1 MEHNEL
7 IDHGAGW
14 FARQGWQ
21 PFEFQKSCWDHYL
34 RGYSGLLNAPTG
46 SGKTYALWLP
56 CLLDHMRRYPNDH
69 HQPKKDGLKII
80 WITPLRALSRD
91 IQLAMQEMANDFGI
105 PWTISIRTG
114 DTESS
119 ERQRQKRSAPDCLI
133 TTPESLH
140 LLLSNQDAANYFK
153 HLQAVIIDEWHELIG
168 NKRGVQVE
176 LALCKLRALT
186 LAPLKTWGI
195 SATIG
200 NLEQARQVLLGP
212 GYSGPE
218 ITIKAALDKE
228 IVIASVLPE
237 EVETFP
243 WGGHLGIN
251 MLPAILPIIQA
262 SKTTLLFTNTR
273 SQTEIWYQQILQHA
287 PELSG
292 IMAMHHGSIDNSVRG
307 WVEDALHEGK
317 LKLVVCTSSLDLGVD
332 FRPVDTV
339 IQVGGPKGIARFLQ
353 RAGRSGH
360 QPGATSTIYFVPTHS
375 LELVEAAALRLALEE
390 AYFEQR
396 RPLQK
401 SMDVL
406 VQYLVTLAT
415 GDGFIAE
422 RTLKE
427 VRSTYC
433 YQDMTDEE
441 WAWAIRFITQG
452 GDSLGQYEEF
462 AKVYEKDG
470 VYRIVSRK
478 AAMRHRLSIGTIVG
492 DAALRV
498 KYLTGGMLGTIEE
511 TFIARLNPGDVFWF
525 AGRNLEFVMI
535 KEMTVLVRKAKT
547 KKGKVPAWG
556 GGRMPLSSLLSHLIK
571 QKLQQASEGIFRDI
585 EMITI
590 KPILALQEKWSII
603 PNNDSFLIEKVK
615 TRYGCHLFMYPFAG
629 RFVHEVLAGLIAYRI
644 GQMQPLS
651 FSIAMNDYGFELLSE
666 DDIPLEDAL
675 EQDLFSLDNLD
686 DELQYAI
693 NKSELARRRFRDI
706 ATISGLVYKGLPG
719 QQYNNKHLQTNSGLL
734 FNVFSDYD
742 PDNLLIRQAY
752 EEVTDLHIDRERLD
766 ETMRRINT
774 QKITL
779 KYPPQPTPFAF
790 PIMVDGLRGKLST
803 EKLVD
808 RVAKMRIQLDKY
820 ARG

>member
-1 MEHNEL
+1 MENREL
-7 IDHGAGW
+7 INVGIKW
-14 FARQGWQ
+14 FADRDWR

-34 RGYSGLLNAPTG
+34 KGYSGLLNAPTG

-56 CLLDHMRRYPNDH
+56 CLLEQMQRYPKDFDR
-69 HQPKKDGLKII
+69 PRKDGLKII
-80 WITPLRALSRD
+80 WITPLRALARD
-91 IQLAMQEMANDFGI
+91 IQMAMQEMAREVNI
-105 PWTISIRTG
+105 PWTIAIRTG
-114 DTESS
+114 DTDTS
-119 ERQRQKRSAPDCLI
+119 ERQKQKRNAPDCLI
-133 TTPESLH
+133 TTPESMH
-140 LLLSNQDAANYFK
+140 ILLSNKDSANYFK
-153 HLQAVIIDEWHELIG
+153 HLRSIIVDEWHELIG

-176 LALCKLRALT
+176 LALCKLRSVT
-186 LAPLKTWGI
+186 LSPLKTWGV

-200 NLEQARQVLLGP
+200 NLDQAKQVLLGTDFK
-212 GYSGPE
+212 GLE
-218 ITIKAALDKE
+218 TTIKAQIDKE
-228 IVIASVLPE
+228 IVIESVLPE

-251 MLPAILPIIQA
+251 MLPQILPIIA
-262 SKTTLLFTNTR
+262 KSKTTLLFTNTR
-273 SQTEIWYQQILQHA
+273 SQTEIWYQQILNHA

-292 IMAMHHGSIDNSVRG
+292 IMAMHHGSIDNNVRG
-307 WVEDALHEGK
+307 WVEDALHTGK

-339 IQVGGPKGIARFLQ
+339 IQVGGPKGIARFMQ

-360 QPGATSTIYFVPTHS
+360 QPGAVSKIYFVPTHS
-375 LELVEAAALRLALEE
+375 LELVESAALRMALDQ

-396 RPLQK
+396 KPLDK
-401 SMDVL
+401 SIDVL

-415 GDGFIAE
+415 GDGF
-422 RTLKE
+422 KE
-427 VRSTYC
+427 QPTKEQVLSSYC
-433 YQDMTDEE
+433 YRNLSDEE
-441 WAWAIRFITQG
+441 WDWAIRFITQG
-452 GDSLGQYEEF
+452 GDSLGQYDEF
-462 AKVYEKDG
+462 AKVFEKDG
-470 VYRIVSRK
+470 VFRIVSRK

-492 DAALRV
+492 DAVLKV
-498 KYLTGGMLGTIEE
+498 KYMSGGLIGTIEE
-511 TFIARLNPGDVFWF
+511 TFVARLNPGDVFWF
-525 AGRNLEFVMI
+525 GGRNLEFVMI

-571 QKLQQASEGIFRDI
+571 EKLQEASQGVYKDI
-585 EMITI
+585 EMVTI
-590 KPILALQEKWSII
+590 KKILSLQEKWSLI

-615 TRYGCHLFMYPFAG
+615 TRFGYHLFMYPFAG

-644 GQMQPLS
+644 GQMQPLT

-675 EQDLFSLDNLD
+675 EQDLFTIDNLE

-706 ATISGLVYKGLPG
+706 ATISGLVYQGLPG
-719 QQYNNKHLQTNSGLL
+719 HQYNNKHLQTNSGLL

-742 PDNLLIRQAY
+742 PDNLLIKQSFN
-752 EEVTDLHIDRERLD
+752 EVTDRHIDKERLY
-766 ETMRRINT
+766 ETMTKINNQRIE
-774 QKITL
+774 L

-790 PIMVDGLRGKLST
+790 PIMVESLREKLST

-808 RVAKMRIQLDKY
+808 RVAKMQIQLDKY
-820 ARG
+820 ARA

>member
-1 MEHNEL
+1 MEHIEL
-7 IDHGAGW
+7 IDKGVGW
-14 FARQGWQ
+14 FASRKWK

-56 CLLDHMRRYPNDH
+56 CLLDHMKRYPDDYRK
-69 HQPKKDGLKII
+69 PRKDGLKVI
-80 WITPLRALSRD
+80 WITPLRALARD
-91 IQLAMQEMANDFGI
+91 IQHAMQEMAKDLEI
-105 PWTISIRTG
+105 PWTIAIRTG
-114 DTESS
+114 DTDTS
-119 ERQRQKRSAPDCLI
+119 ERQKQKRTAPDCLI
-133 TTPESLH
+133 TTPESMH
-140 LLLSNQDAANYFK
+140 LLLSGQDAPNYFK
-153 HLQAVIIDEWHELIG
+153 HLQTVIVDEWHELIG

-176 LALCKLRALT
+176 LAMCKLRSVT
-186 LAPLKTWGI
+186 LSPLKVWGV

-200 NLEQARQVLLGP
+200 NLDQAKQVLLGP
-212 GYSGPE
+212 NYAGLE
-218 ITIKAALDKE
+218 TTIKAEIDKE
-228 IVIASVLPE
+228 IIIESVLPE

-251 MLPAILPIIQA
+251 MLPSILPIIKK

-273 SQTEIWYQQILQHA
+273 SQTEIWYQQILNHA

-292 IMAMHHGSIDNSVRG
+292 IMAMHHGSIDNAVRG
-307 WVEDALHEGK
+307 WVEDALHAGK

-339 IQVGGPKGIARFLQ
+339 IQVGGPKGIARFMQ

-360 QPGATSTIYFVPTHS
+360 QPGAASKIYFVPTHS
-375 LELVEAAALRLALEE
+375 LELVEAAALRSALDDG
-390 AYFEQR
+390 YFEQR

-415 GDGFIAE
+415 GDGFREGQTKAE
-422 RTLKE
+422 VL
-427 VRSTYC
+427 STYC
-433 YQDMTDEE
+433 YSQLTDEE
-441 WAWAIRFITQG
+441 WDWSMRFITKG

-462 AKVYEKDG
+462 AKVYERNG

-492 DAALRV
+492 DAALKV
-498 KYLTGGMLGTIEE
+498 KYMTGGMLGTIEE

-525 AGRNLEFVMI
+525 AGRNLEFIML

-571 QKLQQASEGIFRDI
+571 KKLQQASEGIFRDI
-585 EMITI
+585 EMVTI
-590 KPILALQEKWSII
+590 KPILGLQEKWSLI
-603 PNNDSFLIEKVK
+603 PNNNSFLIEKVK
-615 TRYGCHLFMYPFAG
+615 TRFGCHLFMYPFAG

-675 EQDLFSLDNLD
+675 EQDLFTLDNLD

-719 QQYNNKHLQTNSGLL
+719 SQYNNKHLQTNSGLL

-742 PDNLLIRQAY
+742 PDNLLIKQAY
-752 EEVTDLHIDRERLD
+752 DEATDLHIDKERLN
-766 ETMRRINT
+766 ETLQQINT
-774 QKITL
+774 QKIEL

-820 ARG
+820 ARA